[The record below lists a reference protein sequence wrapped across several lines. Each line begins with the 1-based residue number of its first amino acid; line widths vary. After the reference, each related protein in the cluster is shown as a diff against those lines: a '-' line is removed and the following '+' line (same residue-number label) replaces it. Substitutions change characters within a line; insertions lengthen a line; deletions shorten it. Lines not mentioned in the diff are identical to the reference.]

1 MFVPATCGEGLMF
14 TCMCTALTQEY
25 AAVLMGMSSFSPS
38 SFIIDELWLTDL
50 LTMIQVRCRAS
61 RVR

>member
-1 MFVPATCGEGLMF
+1 MF
-14 TCMCTALTQEY
+14 TCILTALTQEY

-61 RVR
+61 RV